1 MTKRWWHACSSRC
14 ADRAGRARPA
24 SRARLACWFRRP
36 RLSNWTTLD
45 GKTVELSKLRGKP
58 VFIDFW
64 ATWCGPCRRALPH
77 TQKLAEKYGKDAH
90 ILTIN
95 LREDP
100 ETVRQFMQSHN
111 YTFTVLMDTDG
122 SVAAQYRV
130 RGIPHFV
137 LIDAR
142 GKIQFVQIGYGP
154 GIEQRFETELQKAIR
169 ASKWARR

>member
-1 MTKRWWHACSSRC
+1 MTKRWWMLAAAVALTALGAHALLQEQGLPVG
-14 ADRAGRARPA
+14 ANAPDFK
-24 SRARLACWFRRP
+24 L
-36 RLSNWTTLD
+36 TTLD

-90 ILTIN
+90 ILAIN
-95 LREDP
+95 LKEDP
-100 ETVRQFMQSHN
+100 DTVRQFVQSNN
-111 YTFTVLMDTDG
+111 YRFTVPMDMDG
-122 SVAAQYRV
+122 SVAAEYRV

-142 GKIQFVQIGYGP
+142 GKVQFVQIGYGP
-154 GIEQRFETELQKAIR
+154 GIEQRFETELRKAIQT
-169 ASKWARR
+169 SKQ